1 MSIVR
6 TALRSTNGQEE
17 KASSA
22 LVSGMGFGDRGTGA
36 LTVSDGRSGGRVV
49 RTVVSA
55 VRNRI
60 VVVTIAAAD
69 AGVVRWPCVC
79 APAGT
84 FRPSD

>member
-1 MSIVR
+1 MWR
-6 TALRSTNGQEE
+6 ERLCR
-17 KASSA
+17 
-22 LVSGMGFGDRGTGA
+22 R
-36 LTVSDGRSGGRVV
+36 
-49 RTVVSA
+49 